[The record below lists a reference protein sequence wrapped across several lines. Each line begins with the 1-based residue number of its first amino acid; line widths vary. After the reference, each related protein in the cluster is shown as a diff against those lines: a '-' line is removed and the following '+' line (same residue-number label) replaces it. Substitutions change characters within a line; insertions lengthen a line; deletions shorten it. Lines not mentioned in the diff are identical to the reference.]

1 MAMAQQINIDL
12 DLTEAE
18 GAKAHE
24 QVARL
29 ALIRACGFTRDGN
42 APTITRDCTAYAQFE
57 AEARR
62 LKEQIDDA
70 VDRARAH
77 FEQKAD
83 EKRGKRKHSS
93 EDASA
98 KHKPRLDADFPVS
111 DLMTREVRTVNEND
125 RLSLVDELM
134 KLGGHRHVVV
144 LGDDD
149 ELVGVISRRD
159 IFHGA
164 LAWSLGQGA
173 AAHEKTLDTYPVKQV
188 MESEVSTIS
197 PGARLR
203 EAAELMIERKI
214 GCLPVVD
221 GGELVG
227 ILTEGDFLSLVVG

>member
-1 MAMAQQINIDL
+1 MAQQINIDL

-29 ALIRACGFTRDGN
+29 ALIRACGYTRDGS
-42 APTITRDCTAYAQFE
+42 APTITRDCTTDAQLE
-57 AEARR
+57 AEALR

-77 FEQKAD
+77 FAKKSE
-83 EKRGKRKHSS
+83 EKRENRKH
-93 EDASA
+93 ASA
-98 KHKPRLDADFPVS
+98 GASLQHKPHLDADFPVS

-149 ELVGVISRRD
+149 ELVGIISRRD

-188 MESEVSTIS
+188 METEVSTIA

-221 GGELVG
+221 GGEVVG
-227 ILTEGDFLSLVVG
+227 IVTEGDFLSLVVG